1 MGDSK
6 EGAVLDRVDIS
17 GIPTP
22 SEQIEFLQKIERL
35 LSEGQFVASY
45 KFALLRALADLSVE
59 LGDDSGHALPIP
71 ITAIAEE
78 FVELYWRQVRPIY
91 EQGQIL
97 RQNTG
102 QQAKIVQI
110 VSRCISRYCGN
121 LSQFQKN
128 YEDWNRTILEVAQVI
143 RLMPLWRLQV
153 VGRRSDEFLYQHSE
167 SNESIIL
174 KGGVAFCFR
183 RFYSMIRNMVEGSW
197 INFIRSLNL
206 YKLGESLDLPEF
218 LFGSVRAPLSALQPG
233 LLEIQNGLCFY
244 CSHPIRQDSA
254 IDHFI
259 PWSSYP
265 SDLGHNLVL
274 ADARCNSKKGN
285 LLPAEA
291 HLEKWLIRTHSFQGN
306 LEDLFLE
313 VNFPFEY
320 PLSVAITRWAYAQTD
335 ETNGVTWNLE
345 DERELLT
352 GQWRS
357 LLGPEVTKNTTNQ

>member
-1 MGDSK
+1 M
-6 EGAVLDRVDIS
+6 DRVDILGS
-17 GIPTP
+17 PTP
-22 SEQIEFLQKIERL
+22 TEQIRFLQKIERL

-45 KFALLRALADLSVE
+45 KFALLHTLADLAVE
-59 LGDDSGHALPIP
+59 LGDDSGHTLPIP
-71 ITAIAEE
+71 ITAIAGK
-78 FVELYWRQVRPIY
+78 FVELYWRQVRPFY
-91 EQGQIL
+91 DQGQIL

-128 YEDWNRTILEVAQVI
+128 HEDWNRTILEVARVI

-153 VGRRSDEFLYQHSE
+153 VGWNIDEFLYQHEE

-218 LFGSVRAPLSALQPG
+218 LFGSARVPLSALQPG

-244 CSHPIRQDSA
+244 CGRPIRQNSA

-259 PWSSYP
+259 PWSRYP
-265 SDLGHNLVL
+265 YNLGHNLVL
-274 ADARCNSKKGN
+274 TDAGCNSKKGN
-285 LLPAEA
+285 LLPTEV
-291 HLEKWLIRTHSFQGN
+291 HLEKWLIWTHSFQGH
-306 LEDLFLE
+306 LEDLFLKA
-313 VNFPFEY
+313 NLTFDY
-320 PLSVAITRWAYAQTD
+320 PLSIAIAKWAYTQTA
-335 ETNGVTWNLE
+335 EMNGLTWSRG
-345 DERELLT
+345 DEREFLS

-357 LLGPEVTKNTTNQ
+357 LLGPGVAKNTTNQ